1 MKDKD
6 FRLKVIKEARRLG
19 AELVGF
25 SPVSRW
31 DDFNEVPIPY
41 RPKSVWSEAETVIV
55 LGVPILLPIIE
66 STPSINYQELY
77 NTTNQLLDR
86 AAYQLS
92 VFLNN
97 LGYASICLPR
107 DGYGNLEILRRKPI
121 AGFGHVYAG
130 KYAGLGTVGLHNMLL
145 TPEFGPRVR
154 LVSVFT
160 EAKIKGTPL
169 SKTELCPKCGLC
181 ARLCPVNAFAQT
193 KDKIV
198 AEMNKDLCT
207 IRHQELR
214 KNNCWPCGI
223 CAKVCPVGADRLLYR
238 RRNVKYLREGE
249 LPAGISAKGQKT
261 VPYNEWEHLQA
272 HGSGTPNILL

>member
-1 MKDKD
+1 MKQKD
-6 FRLKVIKEARRLG
+6 IRFKVIEEARRLG

-31 DDFNEVPIPY
+31 DDFNEVPKPY
-41 RPKSVWSEAETVIV
+41 RPKSVWAETETVIV

-97 LGYASICLPR
+97 LGFASICLPR
-107 DGYGNLEILRRKPI
+107 DGYGNLEILRRSPV

-130 KYAGLGTVGLHNMLL
+130 KYAGLGTVGLNHMLL

-160 EAKIKGTPL
+160 EAKIAGYPL
-169 SKTELCPKCGLC
+169 LQAELCTKCGQC
-181 ARLCPVNAFAQT
+181 ARLCPVNAFTQA
-193 KDKIV
+193 KDKII
-198 AEMNKDLCT
+198 ADMDKDLCT

-214 KNNCWPCGI
+214 KKSCWPCGI
-223 CAKVCPVGADRLLYR
+223 CAKVCPIGVDRLLYK

-249 LPAGISAKGQKT
+249 LPAGVSAKGRK
-261 VPYNEWEHLQA
+261 PELYSAWEHLQQ
-272 HGSGTPNILL
+272 HGSENVKKE